1 MEQKQYVIT
10 KKDRKSQLAA
20 TILLF
25 LMLLGISVLQRK
37 TDHLL
42 LHVLSFV
49 LILVYIVLI
58 GYELY
63 YYFTYTRTRREQL
76 LIIKEDRLILQGEVV
91 FPSQID
97 LIVSEGYINSSIGIK
112 LKKRKW
118 IPQRLQFIFAN
129 PNKEQEAFD
138 QLQEWADT
146 YQIEIREGKIR
157 SII

>member
-1 MEQKQYVIT
+1 MEQKQYMIT
-10 KKDRKSQLAA
+10 KKDRKSQLVA
-20 TILLF
+20 ILLIL
-25 LMLLGISVLQRK
+25 LMLLSISALQQK
-37 TDHLL
+37 NDHVW
-42 LHVLSFV
+42 LHVLLFV
-49 LILVYIVLI
+49 LILVYIVLV

-63 YYFTYTRTRREQL
+63 YYFNYIRPRKEQL
-76 LIIKEDRLILQGEVV
+76 LIIKEDRLILQGEEV

-97 LIVSEGYINSSIGIK
+97 LIVSEGYINSLIGIK

-118 IPQRLQFIFAN
+118 IPQRLQFIFYS
-129 PNKEQEAFD
+129 PSTEQEAFY

>member
-25 LMLLGISVLQRK
+25 LMLLSISVLQWK
-37 TDHLL
+37 SDHVL
-42 LHVLSFV
+42 LHVLLFA
-49 LILVYIVLI
+49 LIMVYIVLI

-76 LIIKEDRLILQGEVV
+76 LIIKEDRLILQEVVV
-91 FPSQID
+91 FPPQID
-97 LIVSEGYINSSIGIK
+97 LIVSEGYINSSIEIK

-118 IPQRLQFIFAN
+118 IPQRLQFIFAD

-146 YQIEIREGKIR
+146 YQIKIREGKIR

>member
-37 TDHLL
+37 TDHVL

-58 GYELY
+58 GYELH

-97 LIVSEGYINSSIGIK
+97 LIVSEGYLNSSIGIK
-112 LKKRKW
+112 LKKQRW

-129 PNKEQEAFD
+129 PNTEQEAFD